1 MQVKPTDSE
10 LEILN
15 ILWEK
20 GDSTVREIH
29 EVLEQTKEVGYT
41 TTLKLMQI
49 MHDKK
54 LLTRDTSSKT
64 HIYKAAISK
73 GNTQGQI
80 VQRMVDN
87 VFNGSTMQ
95 LVMQALGNHKTS
107 TSELDAIREYLNQ
120 IEKENNIKNNTL

>member
-15 ILWEK
+15 IIWEK
-20 GDSTVREIH
+20 GDSTVREVH

-64 HIYKAAISK
+64 HIYKAAISQE
-73 GNTQGQI
+73 NTQGQI
-80 VQRMVDN
+80 VQRIVDN
-87 VFNGSTMQ
+87 VFNGSAMQ
-95 LVMQALGNHKTS
+95 MVMQALGNHKAS
-107 TSELDAIREYLNQ
+107 NKELDQIREYLDQ
-120 IEKENNIKNNTL
+120 IEKENNNKK

>member
-15 ILWEK
+15 ILWQN

-29 EVLEQTKEVGYT
+29 EELDKTKEVGYT

-54 LLTRDTSSKT
+54 LLTRDTSSRT
-64 HIYKAAISK
+64 HIYKAAINK
-73 GNTQGQI
+73 EDTQGQI
-80 VQRMVDN
+80 VKRMVEN

-95 LVMQALGNHKTS
+95 LVMQALGNHKAS
-107 TSELDAIREYLNQ
+107 NSELEQIREYLDK
-120 IEKENNIKNNTL
+120 IEQDNKNKK

>member
-15 ILWEK
+15 IIWEK
-20 GDSTVREIH
+20 GDSTVREVH

-64 HIYKAAISK
+64 HIYKAAISQES
-73 GNTQGQI
+73 TQGQI
-80 VQRMVDN
+80 VQRIVDN

-95 LVMQALGNHKTS
+95 MVMQALGNHKAS
-107 TSELDAIREYLNQ
+107 NKELDQIREYLDQ
-120 IEKENNIKNNTL
+120 IEKENNNKK

>member
-15 ILWEK
+15 IIWEK
-20 GDSTVREIH
+20 GDSTVREVH

-54 LLTRDTSSKT
+54 LLTRDTSSKK
-64 HIYKAAISK
+64 HIYKAAISQE
-73 GNTQGQI
+73 NTQGQI
-80 VQRMVDN
+80 VQRIVDN
-87 VFNGSTMQ
+87 VFNGSAMQ
-95 LVMQALGNHKTS
+95 MVMQALGNHKAS
-107 TSELDAIREYLNQ
+107 NKELDQIREYLDQ
-120 IEKENNIKNNTL
+120 IEKENNNKK